1 MDSSFMTSILG
12 GCDILFKMLLLFI
25 GIDYITGVLGAIYK
39 GKLSSNVSAKGIIKK
54 SGYILLV
61 VVAGALDVLISSDG
75 YIRHGITLMFIA
87 NEGISILEN
96 WARMGIKIPEFIK
109 ERFGDLKNN
118 EDINVTKTVEGK
130 KDSKKDIN

>member
-1 MDSSFMTSILG
+1 MDSSFMTPILG

-54 SGYILLV
+54 IGYILLV

-96 WARMGIKIPEFIK
+96 WSAMGIKVPDIIK
-109 ERFGDLKNN
+109 DKFSNLKGGDDEEQNK
-118 EDINVTKTVEGK
+118 
-130 KDSKKDIN
+130 

>member
-1 MDSSFMTSILG
+1 MDRSFMTSRLG
-12 GCDILFKMLLLFI
+12 GSDILFKMLLLFI

-54 SGYILLV
+54 IGYILLV

-96 WARMGIKIPEFIK
+96 WARMGIKIPEFLK

-118 EDINVTKTVEGK
+118 EDINVTKTVEDK
-130 KDSKKDIN
+130 KVSKKDIN